1 MLQEDRQKCGVQGQA
16 HTGEA
21 PGKHKP
27 QEARGPCGDMG
38 SRLASTARWVA
49 WGKAEGAH
57 GHCPSATTAPPHGTP
72 PSRACQGSK
81 AVSTFHQQDRNRI
94 SLCGTPT
101 PHWLHAGPH
110 NKHRRAVVFP
120 TRKLMW
126 FFWSGSL
133 KYYKSC
139 DSPPIP
145 WWRLL
150 DSSTLRGTNV
160 APVKASVWGLLQSQG
175 IFHPPPLFFSSL

>member
-1 MLQEDRQKCGVQGQA
+1 MRGPGTSPHWRSSRQTQ
-16 HTGEA
+16 A
-21 PGKHKP
+21 PGGTWAMWRHGVT
-27 QEARGPCGDMG
+27 AGIHWH
-38 SRLASTARWVA
+38 ARWVA

-160 APVKASVWGLLQSQG
+160 APVKASVWGVLQSQG
-175 IFHPPPLFFSSL
+175 IFHPSPLFFSSL